1 MSRFSI
7 KNIMLGIGIGIVFM
21 SIISLIYM
29 AGSDPTA
36 NLTENDLARIADRY
50 GLIKRT
56 DVIDKNSS
64 ILSTETTGSTE
75 AGSSSESR
83 ETTSATSAAGQST
96 SSSSVTE
103 AAMTVAS
110 ATEASKGAST
120 VGTTVSGGN
129 NQEVLFVIKSGE
141 TSEQIAANLH
151 KNGLIDNETDF
162 IKLIGGKGL
171 EDNIRAG
178 EFKINRKADMNE
190 IIKVITK

>member
-103 AAMTVAS
+103 AS
-110 ATEASKGAST
+110 ATEASRGAST

-162 IKLIGGKGL
+162 INLIGGKGL

>member
-36 NLTENDLARIADRY
+36 NLTENDLARIADKY

-56 DVIDKNSS
+56 DVIDNNSS

-96 SSSSVTE
+96 NSSSVTE

-110 ATEASKGAST
+110 TTEASAGTTT